1 MYSGADDAAAFAH
14 RPESRG
20 HECADR
26 RVDDGAVELL
36 GRSIIGSS
44 APACAHFLG
53 EGLRRGIAGPRKC
66 EHIASL
72 PACDLRDDVSCGA
85 EAVEPDLPAIA
96 GETKRTPADQA
107 RAEQRRCRHV
117 VAAVGKFECIMCV
130 GNDMR
135 GVAAVTGVTGEE
147 RVIAQVLTPAQA
159 KLTMAASAAQPR
171 NADTSTDGKTGH
183 AATDRVDAADN
194 LV

>member
-1 MYSGADDAAAFAH
+1 MYASADDAAAFAH
-14 RPESRG
+14 RLEGRG

-26 RVDDGAVELL
+26 RVDDGAVELP
-36 GRSIIGSS
+36 GRSVIGSS

-72 PACDLRDDVSCGA
+72 PACDLRDDVSGGA
-85 EAVEPDLPAIA
+85 EAVEPDLLAIA
-96 GETKRTPADQA
+96 GETKRTPTDQT
-107 RAEQRRCRHV
+107 RPEQRCCRHV
-117 VAAVGKFECIMCV
+117 VAAVGKLECITCV

-135 GVAAVTGVTGEE
+135 GVAAVAGVAGEE
-147 RVIAQVLTPAQA
+147 RVITKVFTPAQA

-183 AATDRVDAADN
+183 AAT
-194 LV
+194 